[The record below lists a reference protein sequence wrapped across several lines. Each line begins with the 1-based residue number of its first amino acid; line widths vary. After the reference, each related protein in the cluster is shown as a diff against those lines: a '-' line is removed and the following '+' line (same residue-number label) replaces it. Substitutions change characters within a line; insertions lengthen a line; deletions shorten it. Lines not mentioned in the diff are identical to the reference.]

1 MSPIL
6 LDLVPDTSAIFT
18 ATLVISGIV
27 IVVGVLL
34 LLILVIKIFGS
45 VVSGLET
52 RAKKRKGDQKE
63 KEEIPMP
70 KIPAP
75 KPAPVVEDGISGE
88 VVAAIAAAVAASEG
102 PSAVV
107 RSIKRKNVSSRNP
120 WAQAAQINNT
130 KSF

>member
-1 MSPIL
+1 M
-6 LDLVPDTSAIFT
+6 
-18 ATLVISGIV
+18 
-27 IVVGVLL
+27 LL

-70 KIPAP
+70 NIPAP